1 MLGLS
6 SQEAKT
12 ELAREMG
19 VESSE
24 RGDTRGE
31 LQRDQTGSQA
41 GENLSMAVL
50 HSEGIMQAVVR
61 LLMFESDKVTG
72 SFSALSG
79 LIAK

>member
-24 RGDTRGE
+24 RGDTQG
-31 LQRDQTGSQA
+31 
-41 GENLSMAVL
+41 
-50 HSEGIMQAVVR
+50 
-61 LLMFESDKVTG
+61 G
-72 SFSALSG
+72 SFNEIKLEAKPERTYLWQCCTARG
-79 LIAK
+79 LCKLWSDC